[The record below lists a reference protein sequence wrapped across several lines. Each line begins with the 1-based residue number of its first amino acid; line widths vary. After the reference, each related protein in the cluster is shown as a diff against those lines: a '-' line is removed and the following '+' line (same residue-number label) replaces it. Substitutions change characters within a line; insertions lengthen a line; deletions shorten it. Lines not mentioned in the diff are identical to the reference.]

1 MSQELS
7 VDISKQA
14 ISSGYLQFFELEIG
28 SGSVNKLY
36 FHDGKNENI
45 ADITFDGN
53 TYISLP
59 IQMTGVEVTTT
70 GTINRPSI
78 TVANVESV
86 LKSQSKF
93 KTEM

>member
-59 IQMTGVEVTTT
+59 IQMTGVEAVSYTHLTLPT
-70 GTINRPSI
+70 K
-78 TVANVESV
+78 A
-86 LKSQSKF
+86 
-93 KTEM
+93 